1 MCGDSVDRLSK
12 AMVPEVSTA
21 EVDDFIIASIRGQAD
36 PAVDQGPSTGQSQD
50 QIGAQAPEATST
62 TTAPSAG
69 AAAAAVTEAAV
80 ATTTTAK
87 ATPAPLK
94 LPQETIIYKATVLT
108 LASGKFNAT
117 EALAVRG
124 DTVVATG
131 TLEEVRA
138 AVAAPAVPKPGTP
151 VFGIREVDYGNRIIT
166 PGFIDPHVHLLMTAL
181 TADKNRFVDLTYPG
195 VRTQQDALDKIKEA
209 VDARAA
215 TAAAEANATANGG
228 AVPERKV
235 QWLAGFGF
243 DPSLVVN
250 HPDLTID
257 LLDEISDEHTAV
269 YVLNQ
274 SGHVGYVNTVAF
286 HELGFGTKP
295 GEPGYPGND
304 ENFQKREDGSLTGLL
319 FEDAVQAL
327 GKNLSKPTAAEAIAG
342 GRNIL
347 QRWASRGI
355 TTAYDCGIG
364 VLGGLTDLALLR
376 LILDRSTLPDPINTV
391 LPRFHGALTS
401 KTVESLVP
409 VADLLRLPPWH
420 LTADGGESAGAVYGI
435 KFWLDGST
443 QGFTAAVYEP
453 YRDQPSNYGILNFRK
468 GHALDAPPDDDR
480 LVSLVQPFV
489 RGGWQIVMHT
499 NGGRAF
505 DQALRVFSRVLAAE
519 AIATDVFGGPGG
531 QGKLHR
537 KRHMHRLEHV
547 TADIT
552 PAQLARAAQ
561 LGLGVSHLIA
571 HVRRWGDAF
580 STFVLDEKRA
590 ARLDPVADAVAAGV
604 TYSFHSDSPISEAN
618 PLQYVETAA
627 SRVLEATGAVLGPEQ
642 RISVEQA
649 FAGITYN
656 PARQL
661 GRLDE
666 IGSLEPGKKADF
678 VVLDTDPRI
687 VEVSKLV
694 ESVGIRETWIGG
706 RLAFKVE

>member
-1 MCGDSVDRLSK
+1 MCGSCVDPLSK
-12 AMVPEVSTA
+12 TLIPEVSTA
-21 EVDDFIIASIRGQAD
+21 EVDDIIVASIREQD
-36 PAVDQGPSTGQSQD
+36 PVADQGPSTGQVGDVAGQTQD
-50 QIGAQAPEATST
+50 QAPGPAAAAPSAASSATSS
-62 TTAPSAG
+62 TTAPTG
-69 AAAAAVTEAAV
+69 PIKAAPPPFAL
-80 ATTTTAK
+80 
-87 ATPAPLK
+87 PL
-94 LPQETIIYKATVLT
+94 ETVIYKATVLT
-108 LASGKFNAT
+108 LAGGKFNAT

-131 TLEEVRA
+131 SVDEVRA
-138 AVAAPAVPKPGTP
+138 AVGGAPSSNATLS
-151 VFGIREVDYGNRIIT
+151 IREVDYGNRVIA

-181 TADKNRFVDLTYPG
+181 TADSNRFVNLTFPG
-195 VRTQQDALDKIKEA
+195 VRTKEGALEKLRDAVAE
-209 VDARAA
+209 RAA
-215 TAAAEANATANGG
+215 ESSAAG
-228 AVPERKV
+228 APADKNV
-235 QWLAGFGF
+235 QWIAGYGF
-243 DPSLVVN
+243 DPSLVAG

-257 LLDEISDEHTAV
+257 LLDELSNDHTAI
-269 YVLNQ
+269 YVMNQ
-274 SGHVGYVNTVAF
+274 SGHVGYVNSVAF
-286 HELGFGTKP
+286 RELHIGTKP
-295 GEPGYPGND
+295 GEPGYPADD
-304 ENFQKREDGSLTGLL
+304 ENFQKRAEDGALTGLL
-319 FEDAVQAL
+319 FEDAVTAL
-327 GKNLSKPTAAEAIAG
+327 GKNISKPSAAEAVAG
-342 GRNIL
+342 GRGIL

-355 TTAYDCGIG
+355 TTAFDCGIG
-364 VLGGLTDLALLR
+364 ILAGLTDLALLR
-376 LILDRSTLPDPINTV
+376 LILDRSTLPDPTKTV

-401 KTVESLVP
+401 QTVESLVP

-420 LTADGGESAGAVYGI
+420 LTADGGESLGAVYGI

-453 YRDQPSNYGILNFRK
+453 YRDQPDNYGILNFRK

-499 NGGRAF
+499 NGARAF
-505 DQALRVFSRVLAAE
+505 DQALRVYARVLAAE
-519 AIATDVFGGPGG
+519 AAATDVFGGPGG
-531 QGKLHR
+531 VGKLHR

-571 HVRRWGDAF
+571 HVRRWGD
-580 STFVLDEKRA
+580 TFANYVLDEQRA

-627 SRVLEATGAVLGPEQ
+627 SRVLEATGAVLGAGQ

-666 IGSLEPGKKADF
+666 VGSLEPGKKADF
-678 VVLDTDPRI
+678 VVLDTDPRA
-687 VEVSKLV
+687 VEAGKLASAV
-694 ESVGIRETWIGG
+694 HIQETWIGG
-706 RLAFKVE
+706 RLAFEA

>member
-12 AMVPEVSTA
+12 ALIPDVSTA
-21 EVDDFIIASIRGQAD
+21 EVDDFIVASIRQED
-36 PAVDQGPSTGQSQD
+36 PVDPTPDQD
-50 QIGAQAPEATST
+50 QNQTQGSATAASTPDEPATTSPATSAPV
-62 TTAPSAG
+62 TA
-69 AAAAAVTEAAV
+69 
-80 ATTTTAK
+80 ATTTTTTSK
-87 ATPAPLK
+87 APPPFALPL
-94 LPQETIIYKATVLT
+94 ETVIFKATVLT
-108 LASGKFNAT
+108 LAGGKFNAT

-131 TLEEVRA
+131 TLEDVRA
-138 AVAAPAVPKPGTP
+138 AVGP
-151 VFGIREVDYGNRIIT
+151 VNIREVDYGNRVIT

-181 TADKNRFVDLTYPG
+181 TADKKLFVDLTFPG
-195 VRTQQDALDKIKEA
+195 VRTQQDALDKLRDA
-209 VDARAA
+209 VAERS
-215 TAAAEANATANGG
+215 AAAAASQAASADGSEK
-228 AVPERKV
+228 KV
-235 QWLAGFGF
+235 QWLAGFGI
-243 DPSLVVN
+243 DPSLVGG

-257 LLDEISDEHTAV
+257 LLDDLSDEHTAIF
-269 YVLNQ
+269 VLNQ

-286 HELGFGTKP
+286 RQLGVGIRP
-295 GEPGYPGND
+295 GEPGYPAND
-304 ENFQKREDGSLTGLL
+304 ENYQKRAEDGALTGLL
-319 FEDAVQAL
+319 FEEAVSAP
-327 GKNLSKPTAAEAIAG
+327 GKNLSKPTAAEAVAG
-342 GRNIL
+342 GRDVL
-347 QRWASRGI
+347 QRWVSKGI
-355 TTAYDCGIG
+355 TTAFDCGVG
-364 VLGGLTDLALLR
+364 TLGGLTDLALLR
-376 LILDRSTLPDPINTV
+376 LILDRNTLPDPASTV

-420 LTADGGESAGAVYGI
+420 LTADGGESAGSVYGI

-453 YRDQPSNYGILNFRK
+453 YRDQPDNYGILNFRK

-480 LVSLVQPFV
+480 VLSLVQPFV

-499 NGGRAF
+499 NGARAF
-505 DQALRVFSRVLAAE
+505 DQALRVFARVLAAE
-519 AIATDVFGGPGG
+519 AVATDVYGGPGG
-531 QGKLHR
+531 VGKLHR

-552 PAQLARAAQ
+552 PQQLARAAQ

-580 STFVLDEKRA
+580 ATYVLDEKRA

-627 SRVLEATGAVLGPEQ
+627 SRVLEATGEVLGPEQ

-666 IGSLEPGKKADF
+666 LGSLEPGKKADF
-678 VVLDTDPRI
+678 VVLDTDPRT
-687 VEVSKLV
+687 VEASKLV
-694 ESVGIRETWIGG
+694 ASVGIKETWIGG
-706 RLAFKVE
+706 RLAFREE

>member
-1 MCGDSVDRLSK
+1 MCGDSVDLLSK
-12 AMVPEVSTA
+12 ALIPDVSTA
-21 EVDDFIIASIRGQAD
+21 EVDNFIVASIRREDPVDHTQD
-36 PAVDQGPSTGQSQD
+36 PATAASTPDSTPAHTPGSTSDEPTTTSPITSLPAPAPSHPSTV
-50 QIGAQAPEATST
+50 T
-62 TTAPSAG
+62 TTA
-69 AAAAAVTEAAV
+69 
-80 ATTTTAK
+80 ATSK
-87 ATPAPLK
+87 APPPFALPL
-94 LPQETIIYKATVLT
+94 ETVIFKATVLT
-108 LASGKFNAT
+108 LAGGKFNAT
-117 EALAVRG
+117 EALAIRG

-131 TLEEVRA
+131 TLEDVRA
-138 AVAAPAVPKPGTP
+138 AVGP
-151 VFGIREVDYGNRIIT
+151 VNIREVDYGNRVIT

-181 TADKNRFVDLTYPG
+181 IADKKRFVDLTFPG
-195 VRTQQDALDKIKEA
+195 VRTKQDALEKLRDA
-209 VDARAA
+209 VAERK
-215 TAAAEANATANGG
+215 AAAGSTTEK
-228 AVPERKV
+228 RV

-243 DPSLVVN
+243 DPSLVAG

-257 LLDEISDEHTAV
+257 LLDKLSDEHTAI
-269 YVLNQ
+269 YVMNQ

-286 HELGFGTKP
+286 RELGIGIRP
-295 GEPGYPGND
+295 SEPGFPADD
-304 ENFQKREDGSLTGLL
+304 ENYQKGADGALTGLL
-319 FEDAVQAL
+319 FEDAVTAL
-327 GKNLSKPTAAEAIAG
+327 GKNLSKPTAAEAVAG
-342 GRNIL
+342 GRGVL
-347 QRWASRGI
+347 QRWASKGI
-355 TTAYDCGIG
+355 TTAFDCGVGI
-364 VLGGLTDLALLR
+364 LGGLTDLALLR
-376 LILDRSTLPDPINTV
+376 LILDRNTLPDPASTV

-401 KTVESLVP
+401 QTVESLVP

-420 LTADGGESAGAVYGI
+420 LTADGGESAGSVYGI

-453 YRDQPSNYGILNFRK
+453 YRDQPDNYGILNFRK

-480 LVSLVQPFV
+480 VVSLVQPFV

-499 NGGRAF
+499 NGARAF
-505 DQALRVFSRVLAAE
+505 DQALRVFARVLAAE
-519 AIATDVFGGPGG
+519 AVATDVFGGPGG
-531 QGKLHR
+531 VGKLHR

-552 PAQLARAAQ
+552 PQQLTRAAQ

-580 STFVLDEKRA
+580 ATYVLDEKRA

-627 SRVLEATGAVLGPEQ
+627 SRVLEATGEVLGPEQ

-649 FAGITYN
+649 FTGITYN

-666 IGSLEPGKKADF
+666 VGSLEPGKKADF
-678 VVLDTDPRI
+678 VVLDTDPRS

-694 ESVGIRETWIGG
+694 ASVGIKETWIGG
-706 RLAFKVE
+706 RLAFRRE

>member
-1 MCGDSVDRLSK
+1 MCGSCVDPLSK
-12 AMVPEVSTA
+12 TLVPEVSTA
-21 EVDDFIIASIRGQAD
+21 EVDDFIVASIREQD
-36 PAVDQGPSTGQSQD
+36 PGADQGPSTGQNTPQSESQSQD
-50 QIGAQAPEATST
+50 QATGPVTTSST
-62 TTAPSAG
+62 SSTNALT
-69 AAAAAVTEAAV
+69 
-80 ATTTTAK
+80 ATTDAAK
-87 ATPAPLK
+87 AAPPPFALAV
-94 LPQETIIYKATVLT
+94 ETVIYKATVLT
-108 LASGKFNAT
+108 LAGGKFNAT

-131 TLEEVRA
+131 TVEEVRA
-138 AVAAPAVPKPGTP
+138 AVGVPTASSKSATVAAAL
-151 VFGIREVDYGNRIIT
+151 GIREVDYGKRVIA

-181 TADKNRFVDLTYPG
+181 TADSRRFVNLTFPG
-195 VRTQQDALDKIKEA
+195 VRTKEDALDKLRKAVVEREA
-209 VDARAA
+209 EADVE
-215 TAAAEANATANGG
+215 AAAGK
-228 AVPERKV
+228 KV
-235 QWLAGFGF
+235 QWLAGYGF
-243 DPSLVVN
+243 DPSLVSG

-257 LLDEISDEHTAV
+257 VLDELSDGQTAI
-269 YVLNQ
+269 YVMNQ
-274 SGHVGYVNTVAF
+274 SGHVGYVNSVVF
-286 HELGFGTKP
+286 RELNIGTKP
-295 GEPGYPGND
+295 GEPGYPADD
-304 ENFQKREDGSLTGLL
+304 ENFQKRAEDGALTGLL
-319 FEDAVQAL
+319 FEDAVAAL
-327 GKNLSKPTAAEAIAG
+327 GKNISKPSAAEAVAG
-342 GRNIL
+342 GRDIL

-355 TTAYDCGIG
+355 TTAFDCGIG

-376 LILDRSTLPDPINTV
+376 LILDRSTLPDPAKTV

-401 KTVESLVP
+401 QTVESLVP

-420 LTADGGESAGAVYGI
+420 LTADGGESLGAVYGI

-453 YRDQPSNYGILNFRK
+453 YRDQPDNYGILNFRK

-499 NGGRAF
+499 NGARAF
-505 DQALRVFSRVLAAE
+505 DQALRVYARVLAAE
-519 AIATDVFGGPGG
+519 AVATDVFGGPGG
-531 QGKLHR
+531 AGKLHR

-547 TADIT
+547 TADIS

-580 STFVLDEKRA
+580 ANYVLDEKRA
-590 ARLDPVADAVAAGV
+590 ARLDPVADAVSAGV

-627 SRVLEATGAVLGPEQ
+627 SRVLEATGEVLGPEQ

-678 VVLDTDPRI
+678 VVLDTDPRT
-687 VEVSKLV
+687 VEASKLV
-694 ESVGIRETWIGG
+694 SSVGIQETWIGG
-706 RLAFKVE
+706 RLAFQAA